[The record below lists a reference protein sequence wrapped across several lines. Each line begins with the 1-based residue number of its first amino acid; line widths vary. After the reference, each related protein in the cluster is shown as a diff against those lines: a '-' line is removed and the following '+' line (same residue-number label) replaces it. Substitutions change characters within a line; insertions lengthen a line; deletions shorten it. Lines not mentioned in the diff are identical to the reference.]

1 MSEINEN
8 DLLQSGKEIR
18 ICADLTPVE
27 YLKWNN
33 IKINFKIWVRLTD
46 SMIIKALLNNPEFD
60 KILFQSLKIY
70 VEKSKEKDKS

>member
-1 MSEINEN
+1 MAEINEN

-18 ICADLTPVE
+18 ICADLNPVE

-33 IKINFKIWVRLTD
+33 IKINFKIWLRLTD

-70 VEKSKEKDKS
+70 VEKDKEKDKS

>member
-1 MSEINEN
+1 MAEINEN
-8 DLLQSGKEIR
+8 DLLQNNKEIR

-33 IKINFKIWVRLTD
+33 IKINFKIWLRLTD

-70 VEKSKEKDKS
+70 VENEKKKDKS

>member
-8 DLLQSGKEIR
+8 DLMQNGKEIR

-33 IKINFKIWVRLTD
+33 VKINFKIWLRLTD

-70 VEKSKEKDKS
+70 VEKDKEKDKS

>member
-1 MSEINEN
+1 MAEINEN
-8 DLLQSGKEIR
+8 DLLQNGKEIR
-18 ICADLTPVE
+18 ICADLTPTE

-33 IKINFKIWVRLTD
+33 IKINFKIWLRLTD

-70 VEKSKEKDKS
+70 VENEKKKDKS

>member
-60 KILFQSLKIY
+60 KILFQSLKMY
-70 VEKSKEKDKS
+70 VEKNKEKDKS

>member
-70 VEKSKEKDKS
+70 VEKSKEKDKP

>member
-1 MSEINEN
+1 MTEINEN
-8 DLLQSGKEIR
+8 DLLQNGKEIR

-33 IKINFKIWVRLTD
+33 IKINFKIWLKLTD

-60 KILFQSLKIY
+60 KILFQSLKMY
-70 VEKSKEKDKS
+70 VEKDKEKDKS

>member
-8 DLLQSGKEIR
+8 DLIQNGKEIR
-18 ICADLTPVE
+18 ICADLNPVE

-33 IKINFKIWVRLTD
+33 IKINFKIWLRLTD
-46 SMIIKALLNNPEFD
+46 SMIIKALLNNPDFD

-70 VEKSKEKDKS
+70 VEKEKEKEKS

>member
-8 DLLQSGKEIR
+8 DLLQNGKEIR
-18 ICADLTPVE
+18 ICADLTPAE

-33 IKINFKIWVRLTD
+33 IKINFKIWLRLTD

-60 KILFQSLKIY
+60 KILFQSLKMY
-70 VEKSKEKDKS
+70 VDKPKEKDKA

>member
-8 DLLQSGKEIR
+8 DLLQNGKEIR

-33 IKINFKIWVRLTD
+33 IKINFKIWLKLTD
-46 SMIIKALLNNPEFD
+46 SVIIKALLNNPEFD
-60 KILFQSLKIY
+60 KILFQSLKMY
-70 VEKSKEKDKS
+70 VEKNKEKDKS